1 MRLDSDIWG
10 PKYWFVL
17 HTISLTYPKNPP
29 ERIKKIYYR
38 FIQDLPLFLPD
49 ETISNDFNKLLNKYP
64 VTPYLDN
71 KESFI
76 RWVHFIHNKINKSL
90 GKKEISLSNFLNN
103 YYKNYKPKSVII
115 KEEIKQRKKYIYLGI
130 VIMIFG
136 AIYYLKDK

>member
-1 MRLDSDIWG
+1 MELDPTVWG
-10 PKYWFVL
+10 PHNWFVL
-17 HTISLTYPKNPP
+17 NTIVLHYPKKPNKV
-29 ERIKKIYYR
+29 IKKKYYNL
-38 FIQDLPLFLPD
+38 IQNFPLFLPN
-49 ETISNDFNKLLNKYP
+49 ENIRKKFNDLLNEFP
-64 VTPYLDN
+64 VSPYLDTR
-71 KESFI
+71 ESFT
-76 RWVHFIHNKINKSL
+76 RWIHFIHNKINKSL